1 MISGAIAHLRGR
13 TSQRHETVTGG
24 SRALDE
30 LNARGVTVP
39 GYLLELPESVVLPPV
54 QPRSQE
60 LPFDQLSWTDFERLV
75 YRLARK
81 NRDVVYCARYGR
93 PGQAQDGIDVYA
105 RLIGG
110 GHVCWQARNWQD
122 VGASDIEK
130 AVDDFLEGK
139 WATSAK
145 RFVFCAR
152 ASLADTRLQ
161 DTIEAQAKRLLKK
174 GAVFEAVDGSQFS
187 EKLRSHPEIVD
198 DFFGRNWLVAFA
210 GEEVAASLKR
220 PLEMQRVIA
229 LRKRLAEIYDAR
241 IHQLDPGLN
250 ADPGRRDAGDI
261 RKRFVVPDVDP
272 DNPFLEPSLEPG
284 DGPVEVPGQDD
295 DAWQFDEY
303 SDRTP
308 ANFRRPPS
316 ESSEAP
322 SVAFDDWLLHGER
335 ALLLSGAPGSGKST
349 ALRCLALDLVRT
361 PELFPAVSDRLGAR
375 IPLLVPF
382 ALWSRLTAKK
392 QREVRLS
399 EVIRETFRAFV
410 PRSELDE
417 YFIEALLDDRLV
429 LLIDGLDE
437 YTNEQAARTTLATIE
452 TFVRTHDVFT
462 IATAR
467 PTGLRRLGVS
477 ASGLWKS
484 ARLVELSI
492 RQQHDLATKL
502 LSEEDIVATPV
513 TLRVEQFFKQLEHS
527 GRLQSLAG
535 NPLLLHGMLSVAVRR
550 IILPNTRFQLFQK
563 LIEILLEVHPN
574 RRATAAADVEPR
586 SRIFSTDDVRS
597 EAFAKLAYEVQARGA
612 DAGIDRGDA
621 RQVIAGFLS
630 DSEDG
635 PAWSREQA
643 RLGAR
648 ELTDVDADTSG
659 LIVERGPEELAF
671 CHAAFREHL
680 AGLELATWS
689 LEDQVEFVS
698 CHAGEARWRGAILAL
713 LQSLKRRGDV
723 ERILRAILDDEEGAA
738 DSTDRRLLLAD
749 GAFATASLSGSVGR
763 QAALDSLSR
772 IEAGTDD
779 AEGLELLGIALDG
792 PRAGPIGEAIVT
804 RLGKWWPGVTKWQ
817 ADLYA
822 QLGRWHPTE
831 ELAETLQ
838 LALRGDSN
846 QLAAASSLARVFGG
860 CTEVGHQLVALTH
873 ESVNPWVT
881 AAALD
886 ALSRGWPSIDGL
898 DSWLH
903 EAERSPSIQLR
914 TVAALALYR
923 RGRRGDEGRDSL
935 LRALGAGWS
944 RFRGSLPAEIMD
956 ALVTDWADDSGLQ
969 NACWASLEMGGPS
982 TYDIGYDYARSMLMR
997 LHREDPRVPRWVQKE
1012 LETRDNFP
1020 FGVTPP
1026 EHALLERIVS
1036 EHANVRAAVETWFE
1050 GKNVSSNNYH
1060 AAQLAAMLRSDEA
1073 KRVMLS
1079 KLADTGPFR
1088 FWPVWSLLHGWGID
1102 DPEVAAALEPLPRI
1116 PPEERQHIA
1125 HHVPTIVGT
1134 VDEGFR
1140 LLIEICELPEV
1151 SRTDFVIKGFAA
1163 LGNEIDDGE
1172 AVSAVLPHVRRSPAV
1187 FGGEGGLIARFYA
1200 DSRVRD
1206 FALERLRR
1214 SSALLVAI
1222 ASVYGSDAEI
1232 APLVMQR
1239 AAPLPT
1245 VFRRFI
1251 ARRAS
1256 QRFDDEALRRVLHEC
1271 EQETDSH
1278 AMTQATIG
1286 RSYAALTG
1294 PSEVQARTEALRAQ
1308 LHTVGPT
1315 FHDRRVAAFGG
1326 LLALGRIDVFA
1337 SAKEESDSEPL
1348 RIDLVG
1354 HYKDYAPVLE
1364 LAAERWDEL
1373 EQEVGGSPV
1382 GRVSWWNDPT
1392 GFWQSLA
1399 PYIGRSSRLRT
1410 RFLEYC
1416 DDGSVVLQA
1425 PTLLALARLVGPRS
1439 SLLLDCCKR
1448 ILAMEFGHQKWSP
1461 FDVAHATVVA
1471 SKYLAEHFAEDAS
1484 AFAAIVVASDDLL
1497 GQGGAVVGLA
1507 SRWPNHEIVIRE
1519 YRNLLE
1525 SRGRHGLLVCAD
1537 LWLLS
1542 AQGKREQVATS
1553 FARFVTRRAPSPWDF
1568 PEDALDA
1575 FRARL
1580 ERDPGME
1587 ATLRQ
1592 FAIDHDDPSVRA
1604 STVRLLAPTS
1614 TRQSQD
1620 LAEELLAAER
1630 ERSGPPRFAL
1640 DILTNRIRPVASL
1653 MQEVLRSRK
1662 AQER

>member
-1 MISGAIAHLRGR
+1 M
-13 TSQRHETVTGG
+13 
-24 SRALDE
+24 DE
-30 LNARGVTVP
+30 LSALAGGLTVP
-39 GYLLELPESVVLPPV
+39 GYLLELRESVVDSPPV
-54 QPRSQE
+54 QTRTPE
-60 LPFDQLSWTDFERLV
+60 LPFDQLSWPDFERLV
-75 YRLARK
+75 FRWARK
-81 NRDVVYCARYGR
+81 NLDVVYCALYGR

-105 RLIGG
+105 RLSGG
-110 GHVCWQARNWQD
+110 GHICWQARNRQD

-130 AVDDFLEGK
+130 AVDNFLEGK

-145 RFVFCAR
+145 RFVFCVR
-152 ASLADTRLQ
+152 ASLADTGLQ
-161 DTIEAQAKRLLKK
+161 DTIEAQAERLLEV
-174 GAVFEAVDGSQFS
+174 GIVFEAVDGSQFS

-198 DFFGRNWLVAFA
+198 DFFGRDWLVAFA
-210 GEEVAASLKR
+210 GEEAAASLKR

-250 ADPGRRDAGDI
+250 VDPGRRDRHDI
-261 RKRFVVPDVDP
+261 RRRFVVPHVDP
-272 DNPFLEPSLEPG
+272 ANPFLEPSLEPE
-284 DGPVEVPGQDD
+284 DWPVEAPVQND

-303 SDRTP
+303 SDAGKP

-316 ESSEAP
+316 ESPETP
-322 SVAFDDWLLHGER
+322 SVAFDDWLLQGER

-349 ALRCLALDLVRT
+349 VLRCLALDLVRT
-361 PELFPAVSDRLGAR
+361 PELFPAVNDRLGAR
-375 IPLLVPF
+375 IPLLIPF
-382 ALWSRLTAKK
+382 ALWSRLAAKK
-392 QREVRLS
+392 KREVGLA
-399 EVIRETFRAFV
+399 EVTRETFGAFV
-410 PRSELDE
+410 PQSELTD
-417 YFIEALLDDRLV
+417 YFIEALLDERLV

-437 YTNEQAARTTLATIE
+437 YTDEQAARTTLATIE
-452 TFVRTHDVFT
+452 TFVRTHDVLT
-462 IATAR
+462 LATAR
-467 PTGLRRLGVS
+467 PAGLRRLGVP
-477 ASGLWKS
+477 ASGHWKS
-484 ARLVELSI
+484 ARLVELSP

-502 LSEEDIVATPV
+502 LSEEDSVATPV
-513 TLRVEQFFKQLEHS
+513 ALRVEQFFQQLEHS

-535 NPLLLHGMLSVAVRR
+535 NPLLLHGMLSVAARQ

-574 RRATAAADVEPR
+574 RRATAAAEVEPR
-586 SRIFSTDDVRS
+586 SRMFSTDDVRS
-597 EAFAKLAYEVQARGA
+597 EALAKLAFEVQARGA
-612 DAGIDRGDA
+612 DAGIDRRDA
-621 RQVIAGFLS
+621 RQVIKGFLA

-698 CHAGEARWRGAILAL
+698 CHAGEPRWRGAILAL
-713 LQSLKRRGDV
+713 LQSLTRRADV
-723 ERILRAILDDEEGAA
+723 ERILEAILDDGKAP

-779 AEGLELLGIALDG
+779 AEGLELLGMALDG

-804 RLGKWWPGVTKWQ
+804 RLGRWWPGVTKWWQ

-860 CTEVGHQLVALTH
+860 IPEVGRRLIALTH

-898 DSWLH
+898 DNWLH

-914 TVAALALYR
+914 TVATLALYR

-935 LRALGAGWS
+935 LRALGADWS
-944 RFRGSLPAEIMD
+944 RFWGSLHAEIMD
-956 ALVTDWADDSGLQ
+956 ALVADWSDDGKLQ
-969 NACWASLEMGGPS
+969 DACWAGLRTRGPS
-982 TYDIGYDYARSMLMR
+982 IYDIDYVDARSMLMR
-997 LHREDPRVPRWVQKE
+997 LHREDPRVPRWVQE
-1012 LETRDNFP
+1012 EIETRDYFP
-1020 FGVTPP
+1020 FRGTLPGD
-1026 EHALLERIVS
+1026 AQLEPILS
-1036 EHANVRAAVETWFE
+1036 EHANVRAAVATWFE
-1050 GKNVSSNNYH
+1050 KERFSSH
-1060 AAQLAAMLRSDEA
+1060 DHKVAQLAAMFRSDEA
-1073 KRVMLS
+1073 KRSMLGW
-1079 KLADTGPFR
+1079 LAETGRYR

-1125 HHVPTIVGT
+1125 HHVPAIVGS
-1134 VDEGFR
+1134 VDESFR
-1140 LLIEICELPEV
+1140 LLIEICDLPKV
-1151 SRTDFVIKGFAA
+1151 SRTDFVIRGFAA
-1163 LGNEIDDGE
+1163 LGNEIHDGE
-1172 AVSAVLPHVRRSPAV
+1172 AVSAVLPHVRKCPAM
-1187 FGGEGGLIARFYA
+1187 FGGENGLIARFHA
-1200 DSRVRD
+1200 DPRVRE
-1206 FALERLRR
+1206 FALERLRK
-1214 SSALLVAI
+1214 SSAPLVAI
-1222 ASVYGSDAEI
+1222 ASVYGSDTEI
-1232 APLVMQR
+1232 APLILQLT
-1239 AAPLPT
+1239 APLPT
-1245 VFRRFI
+1245 VFRRYI
-1251 ARRAS
+1251 ATRAS
-1256 QRFDDEALRRVLHEC
+1256 QRFDDEALRRVLREC
-1271 EQETDSH
+1271 KQETDSH

-1286 RSYAALTG
+1286 RSYAALSAPG
-1294 PSEVQARTEALRAQ
+1294 EAQARTEVLCAQ
-1308 LHTVGPT
+1308 LHAVGPEID
-1315 FHDRRVAAFGG
+1315 DRRVAAFGG
-1326 LLALGRIDVFA
+1326 LLAMGRIDVFA
-1337 SAKEESDSEPL
+1337 GAKEGSDDDKPL
-1348 RIDLVG
+1348 RVDLVG
-1354 HYKDYAPVLE
+1354 QFKDYAPVLE
-1364 LAAERWDEL
+1364 LVAERWEEL
-1373 EQEVGGSPV
+1373 ETATGGFPV
-1382 GRVSWWNDPT
+1382 GRLSRWNDDPAV
-1392 GFWQSLA
+1392 GFWRSLA
-1399 PYIGRSSRLRT
+1399 PYLSHSSRLRT

-1425 PTLLALARLVGPRS
+1425 PALQALARLVGPGS

-1448 ILAMEFGHQKWSP
+1448 VLAMEFDEQKWTP

-1471 SKYLAEHFAEDAS
+1471 SKCLATHFAEDAS
-1484 AFAAIVVASDDLL
+1484 AFAAIVSASDSLRR
-1497 GQGGAVVGLA
+1497 QGGAVVGLA
-1507 SRWPNHEIVIRE
+1507 SHWPNHEVVVRE
-1519 YRNLLE
+1519 YRNLLG

-1542 AQGKREQVATS
+1542 AQGTREQVATS
-1553 FARFVTRRAPSPWDF
+1553 LAKFVTRHAPSPWDF

-1580 ERDPGME
+1580 ERDPE
-1587 ATLRQ
+1587 VEETLRQ
-1592 FAIDHDDPSVRA
+1592 FAIDNDEPSVRA
-1604 STVRLLAPTS
+1604 STVRLLASTS

-1630 ERSGPPRFAL
+1630 RRSGPPRFAL
-1640 DILTNRIRPVASL
+1640 DILTNRIRPAGNL
-1653 MQEVLRSRK
+1653 MREVLGNPTVRDG
-1662 AQER
+1662 